1 MKELHYH
8 HLRLLL
14 VISQIAGIVLFPIWM
29 FTDAWELCSRSNNVI
44 SVCFYACGFKFI
56 SLVVFGTFVAVPN
69 AAT

>member
-29 FTDAWELCSRSNNVI
+29 FTDAWELCSHFNNVI
-44 SVCFYACGFKFI
+44 RLFI
-56 SLVVFGTFVAVPN
+56 MIMGLSIISCSILSMSGCS
-69 AAT
+69 